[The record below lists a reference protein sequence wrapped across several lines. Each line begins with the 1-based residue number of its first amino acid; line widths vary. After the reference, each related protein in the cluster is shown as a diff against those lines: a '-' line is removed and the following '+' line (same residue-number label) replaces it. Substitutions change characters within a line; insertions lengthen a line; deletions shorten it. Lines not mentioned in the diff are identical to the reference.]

1 MKIFINKKTIIVI
14 TVAFL
19 TLTTYSY
26 LLFFNIKTLQDNH
39 YCVNINQQ
47 ILSQTYTLLSQVKD
61 IENVKLGYLI
71 TENDYY
77 LELSK
82 KVIPRINLQIDILHN
97 LINNQEQYHNVKQLK
112 ILIGNSITN
121 LKQII
126 HISHSNGYETALQFL
141 KENQDRQLIET
152 IINRIHKIE
161 TETLAELKTYSQK
174 NHAIAQ
180 QITLLNFVTTCL
192 GFIFLGIATWKI
204 NSDNYQS
211 LKSEKL
217 QEDNRMIW
225 QQIIENLPITFW
237 VYDFEKKKIIYIS
250 PEYQKISQ
258 RSCESLYENFLSFTE
273 NIYPDDRER
282 IITIFEQDINANF
295 DIEYRIV
302 HPDTTIH
309 WIRACGFLIHNQTE
323 EMSRQAGFA
332 QDITTQKQQEIEIIQ
347 LNETLEVRVQERT
360 IQLEEVNRQLEA
372 FTYSTSHDLQE
383 PLQIIEGFTLTII
396 EDYGNQIPDCVLDYL
411 QRILANSQRLQGLI
425 ENLLNYT
432 QLINQ
437 EIPTE
442 PVTLALVISES
453 LIQLNAKIQER
464 QAQIIVEE
472 PLPLVIGNHLIL
484 VQVITNLLANAI
496 KFVVPHQSPQ
506 IRVFATQKEEY
517 IRLWIED
524 NGIGIPS
531 EYKEEIFEVFKRL
544 HGNDLYPGNGIG
556 LAIVSKAMERM
567 NGKCGAESQLNRGS
581 RFWLELPLF
590 REME

>member
-1 MKIFINKKTIIVI
+1 VKIFINNKTIIVI

-26 LLFFNIKTLQDNH
+26 LLFFNVKTLQENH
-39 YCVNINQQ
+39 YCVNVNQQ

-77 LELSK
+77 LELSN
-82 KVIPRINLQIDILHN
+82 KVIPRINQQIDILHN
-97 LINNQEQYHNVKQLK
+97 LINNQEEYHNIKQLK
-112 ILIGNSITN
+112 ILIGNSIAN

-141 KENQDRQLIET
+141 KENQDQQLIET
-152 IINRIHKIE
+152 IINKIHKIE
-161 TETLAELKTYSQK
+161 TETLAELKIYSQK
-174 NHAIAQ
+174 NQAIAQ
-180 QITLLNFVTTCL
+180 QTTLLNFAVTCL

-204 NSDNYQS
+204 NHYNY
-211 LKSEKL
+211 
-217 QEDNRMIW
+217 
-225 QQIIENLPITFW
+225 
-237 VYDFEKKKIIYIS
+237 
-250 PEYQKISQ
+250 
-258 RSCESLYENFLSFTE
+258 
-273 NIYPDDRER
+273 
-282 IITIFEQDINANF
+282 
-295 DIEYRIV
+295 
-302 HPDTTIH
+302 H
-309 WIRACGFLIHNQTE
+309 
-323 EMSRQAGFA
+323 
-332 QDITTQKQQEIEIIQ
+332 
-347 LNETLEVRVQERT
+347 T
-360 IQLEEVNRQLEA
+360 IQLEKVNRQLEV

-396 EDYGNQIPDCVLDYL
+396 EDYGNQIPDCALDYL

-425 ENLLNYT
+425 KNLLNYT

-442 PVTLALVISES
+442 PVNLALVISEC
-453 LIQLNAKIQER
+453 LIQLNTKIQER
-464 QAQIIVEE
+464 QAQIIVKE
-472 PLPLVIGNHLIL
+472 PLPLVIANHLIL

-496 KFVVPHQSPQ
+496 KFVVPNQTPQ
-506 IRVFATQKEEY
+506 IRIFATQKEEY

-567 NGKCGAESQLNRGS
+567 NGKCGVESQLNKGS
-581 RFWLELPLF
+581 HFWLELPLF